1 MLIRLTDGIQDP
13 FSLDRVDICR
23 IQSRLQVSK
32 QVISPL
38 QQLLWGV
45 LRIKAYCA
53 LALETPMFQPLLHF
67 VMISCRDLVPERQ
80 LRVRRDMTGGA
91 DYLQVADEAAANI
104 ANTGVI
110 DSGGH
115 RPDAAGMVPVPAF
128 FGGM

>member
-1 MLIRLTDGIQDP
+1 
-13 FSLDRVDICR
+13 
-23 IQSRLQVSK
+23 
-32 QVISPL
+32 
-38 QQLLWGV
+38 
-45 LRIKAYCA
+45 
-53 LALETPMFQPLLHF
+53 MFQPLLHF

-115 RPDAAGMVPVPAF
+115 RPNTAGMVPVLAF